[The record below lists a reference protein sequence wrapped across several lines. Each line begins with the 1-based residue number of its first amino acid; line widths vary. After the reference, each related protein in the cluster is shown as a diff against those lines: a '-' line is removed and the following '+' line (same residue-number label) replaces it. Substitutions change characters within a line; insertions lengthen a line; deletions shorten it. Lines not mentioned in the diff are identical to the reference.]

1 MERKELKKWYKLYI
15 NLKKILIYLLLVCIP
30 IVCVADGHL
39 TEDQKKET
47 IECAGIY
54 YANSMIP
61 QAQLELDKIVH
72 SFAAKKFLSSYLV
85 KEGVNEDNLNKEL
98 IKIVD
103 VRYGKPYEENT
114 TKECDNFIYK
124 LIPNSKNEIDKL
136 IKSGIY

>member
-1 MERKELKKWYKLYI
+1 MI
-15 NLKKILIYLLLVCIP
+15 KIIFTFVFSLISSVSF
-30 IVCVADGHL
+30 ADGNL
-39 TEDQKKET
+39 TEDQKKKT

-61 QAQLELDKIVH
+61 QAELELDKITH

-103 VRYGKPYEENT
+103 TRYGKPYEENT
-114 TKECDNFIYK
+114 TNACDSFIFE
-124 LIPNSKNEIDKL
+124 LIPDSKAEIEK
-136 IKSGIY
+136 IVKSGIY

>member
-1 MERKELKKWYKLYI
+1 M
-15 NLKKILIYLLLVCIP
+15 KKILCYLVIIFSP
-30 IVCVADGHL
+30 IVCFADGHL
-39 TEDQKKET
+39 TEDQKKKT
-47 IECAGIY
+47 VKCVGIY

-61 QAQLELDKIVH
+61 QAELELDKIVH

-85 KEGVNEDNLNKEL
+85 KEGVNEDSLNQEL

-124 LIPNSKNEIDKL
+124 LIPNSKDEIDKL
-136 IKSGIY
+136 VKSGIY

>member
-1 MERKELKKWYKLYI
+1 M
-15 NLKKILIYLLLVCIP
+15 KKIITLISILLVTS
-30 IVCVADGHL
+30 AYAGMSD
-39 TEDQKKET
+39 DDKKKT

-61 QAQLELDKIVH
+61 QAELELDKIVH

-103 VRYGKPYEENT
+103 ERYGKPYEENT
-114 TKECDNFIYK
+114 TKGCDSFIYK
-124 LIPNSKNEIDKL
+124 LIPNSKSEIDKL
-136 IKSGIY
+136 VKSGIY

>member
-1 MERKELKKWYKLYI
+1 M
-15 NLKKILIYLLLVCIP
+15 KKIITLISILLVTS
-30 IVCVADGHL
+30 AYAGMSD
-39 TEDQKKET
+39 DDKKKT

-61 QAQLELDKIVH
+61 QAELELDKIVH

-103 VRYGKPYEENT
+103 ERYGKPYEENT
-114 TKECDNFIYK
+114 TKGCDSFIYK
-124 LIPNSKNEIDKL
+124 LIPTSKNEIDKL
-136 IKSGIY
+136 VKSGIY

>member
-1 MERKELKKWYKLYI
+1 M
-15 NLKKILIYLLLVCIP
+15 KKIITLISILF
-30 IVCVADGHL
+30 L
-39 TEDQKKET
+39 TSAYAGMSDDDKKKT

-61 QAQLELDKIVH
+61 QAELELDKIVH

-103 VRYGKPYEENT
+103 ERYGKPYEENT
-114 TKECDNFIYK
+114 TKECDSFIYK
-124 LIPNSKNEIDKL
+124 LIPSSKDEIDKL
-136 IKSGIY
+136 VKSGIY

>member
-1 MERKELKKWYKLYI
+1 M
-15 NLKKILIYLLLVCIP
+15 KKIITLISILF
-30 IVCVADGHL
+30 L
-39 TEDQKKET
+39 TSAYAGMSDDDKKKT

-61 QAQLELDKIVH
+61 QAELELDKIVH

-103 VRYGKPYEENT
+103 NLYGKPYEENT
-114 TKECDNFIYK
+114 TIGCDSFIYK
-124 LIPNSKNEIDKL
+124 LIPNSKSEIDKL
-136 IKSGIY
+136 VKSGIY

>member
-1 MERKELKKWYKLYI
+1 MR
-15 NLKKILIYLLLVCIP
+15 KILLVL
-30 IVCVADGHL
+30 IVTLISSKTFAGGHL
-39 TEDQKKET
+39 TEDQKKKT

-61 QAQLELDKIVH
+61 QAELELDKIVH

-103 VRYGKPYEENT
+103 IRYGKPYEENT
-114 TKECDNFIYK
+114 TKECDSFIYK
-124 LIPNSKNEIDKL
+124 LIPTSKSEIDKL
-136 IKSGIY
+136 VKSGIY

>member
-1 MERKELKKWYKLYI
+1 MR
-15 NLKKILIYLLLVCIP
+15 KILLVLIFTL
-30 IVCVADGHL
+30 ISSTTFADGHL
-39 TEDQKKET
+39 TEDQKKKT

-61 QAQLELDKIVH
+61 QAELELDKIVH

-85 KEGVNEDNLNKEL
+85 KEGLNEDNLNKEL

-114 TKECDNFIYK
+114 TKECDSFIYK
-124 LIPNSKNEIDKL
+124 LISNSKSEIDKL
-136 IKSGIY
+136 VKSGIY

>member
-1 MERKELKKWYKLYI
+1 MR
-15 NLKKILIYLLLVCIP
+15 KILFVMMFLTISNYSL
-30 IVCVADGHL
+30 ADGHL
-39 TEDQKKET
+39 TEDQKKKT

-61 QAQLELDKIVH
+61 QAELELDKIVY

-103 VRYGKPYEENT
+103 VRYGKPYEENI
-114 TKECDNFIYK
+114 TKECDSFVYT
-124 LIPNSKNEIDKL
+124 LIPNSKSEIDK
-136 IKSGIY
+136 IVKSGVY